1 MYLNL
6 IYKLHIGEGKPT
18 TKPKKVKAKPVKND
32 IVQHENN
39 KDSQQSKKRKL
50 NDNKIKNVVDK
61 GENLQNS
68 RSQIKENDINNNIQ
82 HEDKIQNL
90 FNDNQLNKTNEVD
103 ELKEKLIETRIAINL
118 LENDIKSFE
127 RILNRKEYLSVSS
140 IERDESYLSKA
151 NSLRKW
157 AVERGLIS
165 VYQDDDMSLFPES
178 EDWEETFY

>member
-1 MYLNL
+1 M
-6 IYKLHIGEGKPT
+6 
-18 TKPKKVKAKPVKND
+18 
-32 IVQHENN
+32 
-39 KDSQQSKKRKL
+39 
-50 NDNKIKNVVDK
+50 
-61 GENLQNS
+61 
-68 RSQIKENDINNNIQ
+68 
-82 HEDKIQNL
+82 
-90 FNDNQLNKTNEVD
+90 
-103 ELKEKLIETRIAINL
+103 KEKLIETRIAINL

-127 RILNRKEYLSVSS
+127 RILNRKEYFSVSS